1 MNSLHT
7 TPPPSP
13 HNSTL
18 PTPAAHLQWQRLPLS
33 PLQTVQVLDF
43 RVGEIALIDVEQ
55 GRVWVT
61 CDGVLEDYFLDAG
74 QRLSFTGPVQLRV
87 SSEGHRPARLSWAR
101 QKAMDGATYPPSQSP
116 VAGSQTLTAAPH
128 CKTTVANTQGTLP
141 CGSGLS
147 AAA

>member
-43 RVGEIALIDVEQ
+43 RVGEIALIEVEQ

-74 QRLSFTGPVQLRV
+74 QRLSFTGPAQLRV
-87 SSEGHRPARLSWAR
+87 SAEGHRPARLSWAQ
-101 QKAMDGATYPPSQSP
+101 QKAVDGAAYPPAAATASP
-116 VAGSQTLTAAPH
+116 TLAVVPS
-128 CKTTVANTQGTLP
+128 CKPMAANTQGALP
-141 CGSGLS
+141 RASALS

>member
-7 TPPPSP
+7 TPSPSL

-18 PTPAAHLQWQRLPLS
+18 STDTARLQWQRLPLS

-43 RVGEIALIDVEQ
+43 RAGDIALIEVEQ

-87 SSEGHRPARLSWAR
+87 SAEGHRPARLSWAR
-101 QKAMDGATYPPSQSP
+101 QKAVDGAAYPPAPAAVSP
-116 VAGSQTLTAAPH
+116 TLAVVPSGKPTAAH
-128 CKTTVANTQGTLP
+128 TQGALP
-141 CGSGLS
+141 CGSALS